1 MDRQLASIV
10 QIANIQPI
18 PNADAIEVASVK
30 GWKVVIK
37 KGELKI
43 GDKAVYFEIDSFLP
57 IKPQFEFLRKSSYRK
72 LSDGAEG
79 FRLKTIKL
87 RGQLSQGLLVPLAT
101 FNLDDLEIGTDVTE
115 QLGVVKYEPPVPAQ
129 LAGEIKGLF
138 PSFIPKTDEIRVQN
152 LDIDVRGERVYI
164 TEKLDGSSFTAYF
177 KDGEFGICSRNY
189 ELKET
194 DSNAFWN
201 AAKLLNLR
209 EKLTNHGKNI
219 AIQGELI
226 GPGIQGNPYM
236 LKYPTIQFFTGY
248 NIDEKRRMY
257 FDEIEWLFF
266 RLDLTMVPVVDPQ
279 YFIPVENTVD
289 KLLELAI
296 GKSHLN
302 EETERE
308 GIVIRGYDKDFSFK
322 SISNV
327 YLLEHEN

>member
-201 AAKLLNLR
+201 AARLLNLR

-266 RLDLTMVPVVDPQ
+266 RLDLTMVPVVDTQ